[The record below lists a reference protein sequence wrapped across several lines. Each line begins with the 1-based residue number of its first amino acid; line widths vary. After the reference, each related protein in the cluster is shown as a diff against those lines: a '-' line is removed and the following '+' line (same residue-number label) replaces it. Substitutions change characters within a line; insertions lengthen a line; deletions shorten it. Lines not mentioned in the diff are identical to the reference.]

1 MFNDIIKQLQL
12 PNKRLILDCC
22 TQWNATYAMVSCVL
36 EFKDIFLRLLISIA
50 TILDPMNNMKLID
63 FSFRVIYSEE
73 ETPRQIH
80 IMRDSLYELYKEYVD
95 EYAATNVDTSMEN
108 DVQESG
114 ASNASTTSRI
124 GKGKVMTERSK
135 FERYIR
141 SVDTVDNENCDDFD
155 ALEWWKVNNIKF

>member
-1 MFNDIIKQLQL
+1 MEKSSSEELWMRKMA
-12 PNKRLILDCC
+12 NKMQRKFDKYWGEC
-22 TQWNATYAMVSCVL
+22 N
-36 EFKDIFLRLLISIA
+36 LLISIA

-63 FSFRVIYSEE
+63 F
-73 ETPRQIH
+73 
-80 IMRDSLYELYKEYVD
+80 KYVD

-141 SVDTVDNENCDDFD
+141 SVDTVDNVKSELDIY
-155 ALEWWKVNNIKF
+155 LEE

>member
-1 MFNDIIKQLQL
+1 MEKSSSEELWMRKMA
-12 PNKRLILDCC
+12 NKMQRKFDKYWGEC
-22 TQWNATYAMVSCVL
+22 N
-36 EFKDIFLRLLISIA
+36 LLISIA

-63 FSFRVIYSEE
+63 FSFR
-73 ETPRQIH
+73 
-80 IMRDSLYELYKEYVD
+80 LYKEYVD

-141 SVDTVDNENCDDFD
+141 SVDTVDNVKSELDIY
-155 ALEWWKVNNIKF
+155 LEE

>member
-1 MFNDIIKQLQL
+1 
-12 PNKRLILDCC
+12 
-22 TQWNATYAMVSCVL
+22 
-36 EFKDIFLRLLISIA
+36 
-50 TILDPMNNMKLID
+50 MNNMKLID

-80 IMRDSLYELYKEYVD
+80 IMRDSLCELYKEYVD
-95 EYAATNVDTSMEN
+95 EYAATNVDTSTEN

-124 GKGKVMTERSK
+124 GKGKVMIERSK

-141 SVDTVDNENCDDFD
+141 SVGTVDNENCDDFD